1 MPVRADSRIAPA
13 VGRGWTEARRL
24 LLSDNDLA
32 AIQTALDGGRII
44 EITRTMGAL
53 RITVTTARAT
63 GVWSPYRMLA
73 RVEIWSG
80 HIYSTQW
87 CVSSEE
93 VMAACRRGCR

>member
-1 MPVRADSRIAPA
+1 MS
-13 VGRGWTEARRL
+13 GEAMGL

-32 AIQTALDGGRII
+32 AIQTALDVGLAI
-44 EITRTMGAL
+44 EMTRTLGVL

-87 CVSSEE
+87 CVSSQE

>member
-1 MPVRADSRIAPA
+1 M
-13 VGRGWTEARRL
+13 GL

-32 AIQTALDGGRII
+32 AVQTALDGGRII

-63 GVWSPYRMLA
+63 PVWNPYRMLA

-80 HIYSTQW
+80 HIYSAQW
-87 CVSSEE
+87 CVSSQE